1 MAKKPPMQ
9 VHVTSSDMKAL
20 LQAQKDSLASLQG
33 IESSMKMLKLTEL
46 ANLYE
51 TKKIDD
57 ENAKE
62 VKTGN
67 ESLKLQKEHL
77 RATKDMAKGLKEAE
91 KARYE
96 EAEHIA
102 QIAQHMQTFKTI
114 GDRFKDMGTKLKD
127 AFGSVSA
134 LKVTTLK
141 AFNVGGIFN
150 RAIAKEKF
158 VQEQRKLGS
167 DKSRSELMQDWKGAQ
182 RASKDIKKNEA
193 EITKFRKETGL
204 SESELGKTKRGKELI
219 EKRTGL
225 AEEYAKHDIKAS
237 LVRRVDEEDKKV
249 KPTAT
254 PTQQFADSGADEE
267 RAVEA
272 DKQVKEQ
279 SELLEKIEK
288 NTRGASPE
296 QKLKPKEEEG
306 KGGGL
311 LSGLLGGG
319 KIGNA
324 LKGMK
329 DFGIGLMAIAGALW
343 VASKALKSFADLEW
357 ETIGKGMV
365 ALAGLVASAVV
376 LDKLKGSIIKGAAV
390 LGVLSLAVWGVSAAM
405 SEFSSLDWETIGKGM
420 VTIAGLGTLGV
431 ILGAFAPEALLGA
444 VALGALGAGLWVVGK
459 AMQEVGEAFSIF
471 TENIEKLANIGGM
484 GLLEVAGGMTALG
497 LAMAAF
503 GAGNVVAGLSNLVT
517 GFLSAVTGQKTPIEQ
532 LMEISKAGPGIEAA
546 GKGMTWLAQGM
557 TGFNKVDGKALKELD
572 KFPWE
577 RATKFVSAGGTM
589 SVDGTKVYN
598 ASSRNADEAAK
609 ADGAKAGGG
618 GTVVAAPV
626 TNNNTNN
633 IQAIRMNIR
642 NPEMSQLMAT
652 GKYKIP
658 YAVDF

>member
-1 MAKKPPMQ
+1 MAKKPPME

-20 LQAQKDSLASLQG
+20 IQAQKDSLASLQG
-33 IESSMKMLKLTEL
+33 IESSMKVLKLTEL

-57 ENAKE
+57 EHAKE
-62 VKTGN
+62 VK
-67 ESLKLQKEHL
+67 
-77 RATKDMAKGLKEAE
+77 
-91 KARYE
+91 ARRE

-102 QIAQHMQTFKTI
+102 QIAQHVQAFRTI

-127 AFGSVSA
+127 AFGSVSD

-141 AFNVGGIFN
+141 AFNIGGIFN
-150 RAIAKEKF
+150 KAIAKEKF

-219 EKRTGL
+219 EKRTSL

-237 LVRRVDEEDKKV
+237 LVRRVDDEDKKV

-254 PTQQFADSGADEE
+254 PTQQFAETGADEE

-272 DKQVKEQ
+272 DKQIKEQ

-306 KGGGL
+306 KSGGL

-329 DFGIGLMAIAGALW
+329 NFGIGLMAIAGALW
-343 VASKALKSFADLEW
+343 VASKALKSFADLDW

-376 LDKLKGSIIKGAAV
+376 LDKLKGSIIRGAAV

-420 VTIAGLGTLGV
+420 VTIAGLGALGV
-431 ILGAFAPEALLGA
+431 ILGAFAPGALLGA
-444 VALGALGAGLWVVGK
+444 AALVALGAGLWVVGK
-459 AMQEVGEAFSIF
+459 ALQEVGEAFSIF
-471 TENIEKLANIGGM
+471 TENIEKLAGIGGK
-484 GLLEVAGGMTALG
+484 GLFEVASGVTALG
-497 LAMAAF
+497 LAMASF

-517 GFLSAVTGQKTPIEQ
+517 GFLSAVNGEKTPMEQ
-532 LMEISKAGPGIEAA
+532 LMEISKAGAGIESA

-557 TGFNKVDGKALKELD
+557 VGFNKVDGKALQELD

-609 ADGAKAGGG
+609 ADGAKAGCG

-642 NPEMSQLMAT
+642 NPEMSQLLAT

-658 YAVDF
+658 YAVDV